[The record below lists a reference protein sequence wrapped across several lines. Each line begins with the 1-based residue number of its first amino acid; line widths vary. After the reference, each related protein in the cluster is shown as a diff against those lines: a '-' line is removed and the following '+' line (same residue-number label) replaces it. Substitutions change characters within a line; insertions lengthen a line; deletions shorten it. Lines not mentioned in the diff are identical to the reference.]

1 MVKRLFGDKPSGAA
15 APDASLRITVTRQAC
30 CAADDQMGPL
40 EAVYNLA
47 QDATLAE
54 LLERIQASR
63 FLQFSSTHNR
73 LSGEVDG
80 VCVVKVFAGWGR
92 RPQFH
97 ADPKAPV
104 GAVIGPRTLDF
115 CFRHV

>member
-1 MVKRLFGDKPSGAA
+1 M
-15 APDASLRITVTRQAC
+15 TRQAC

-40 EAVYNLA
+40 EASYTLA

-54 LLERIQASR
+54 LLERIRASK

-80 VCVVKVFAGWGR
+80 VCVVEVFAGWGQE
-92 RPQFH
+92 PQFH
-97 ADPKAPV
+97 AGPQARVDSL
-104 GAVIGPRTLDF
+104 IGRRPLDF
-115 CFRHV
+115 FFRHL